1 MFLARIPLFPGLTTE
16 QMLLKDMKVASEGDL
31 RLAVSVIYMTLEVGV
46 HLNYSICDTT
56 QGYTYYWWIITW
68 FKFCHVP
75 SSTAVY
81 HLTMHVSPMN
91 SLQNL
96 IFRSKLNTVLKLSE
110 PFPMLLPDTPFRH
123 FPVVTA

>member
-68 FKFCHVP
+68 FKYYHVP